1 MAYSMDLRRKVL
13 TAIDRGEKEVS
24 VAARF
29 EIAPRTVRYLKQ
41 RRRLT
46 GDVLPGKPGPKGYI
60 KLTDADLRTLR
71 REVAKNPGVTLRE
84 LQGRLSVKVAESTV
98 CRALQK
104 LGLSFKKSR

>member
-13 TAIDRGEKEVS
+13 AAIDRGETELS

-29 EIAPRTVRYLKQ
+29 EVAPRTVRYLKQ

-46 GDVLPGKPGPKGYI
+46 GDVLAGKPGPKGHT
-60 KLTDADLRTLR
+60 KLTDDLRTLE
-71 REVAKNPGVTLRE
+71 REVAADPGVTLRE
-84 LQGRLSVKVAESTV
+84 LQGKLSVPVVESTV

-104 LGLSFKKSR
+104 LGLTF